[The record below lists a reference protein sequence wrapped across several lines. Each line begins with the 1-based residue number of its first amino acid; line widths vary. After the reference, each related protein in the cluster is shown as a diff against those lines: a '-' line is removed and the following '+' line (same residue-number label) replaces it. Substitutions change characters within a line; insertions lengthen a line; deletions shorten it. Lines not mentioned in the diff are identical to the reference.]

1 MAFMKINRS
10 LDIRWILVRE
20 IETGPSVAMKINVYI
35 LDFTLAHPQILILFL
50 YFEWRAKLRSIGD
63 VA

>member
-10 LDIRWILVRE
+10 LDIFWILVGK
-20 IETGPSVAMKINVYI
+20 IETSATVAMKINVFI

-50 YFEWRAKLRSIGD
+50 YFQWRAKLRSIGD

>member
-10 LDIRWILVRE
+10 LDIFWIGVRK
-20 IETGPSVAMKINVYI
+20 IETSATVAMKINVFI

-50 YFEWRAKLRSIGD
+50 YFQWRAKLRSIGD